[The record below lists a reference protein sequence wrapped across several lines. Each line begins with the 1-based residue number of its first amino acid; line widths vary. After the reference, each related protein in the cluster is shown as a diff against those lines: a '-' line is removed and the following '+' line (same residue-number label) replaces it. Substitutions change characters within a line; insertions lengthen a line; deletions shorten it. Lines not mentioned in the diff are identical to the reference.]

1 MKNQRLYGIL
11 LLAIIVVPA
20 LFYYYG
26 QFKNTPVEKVA
37 TPEPKKV
44 VVPPQAL
51 PDQAKPMIIAPP
63 LKKGSRPFYGS
74 LPQGITD
81 IRKLPMANKPVKEW
95 LPRLKV
101 NLQKQGGDRLK
112 ELKVIPEESY
122 VISDGGAGRYVER
135 VTVKLTAKDGG
146 YTSFFAE
153 VDSETGYVLK
163 TWGVAI
169 QEKTPHHH

>member
-1 MKNQRLYGIL
+1 MKKERIFSLIL
-11 LLAIIVVPA
+11 FVAVLVMGAVYLWQQNKPSDEPVILQPTPPA
-20 LFYYYG
+20 V
-26 QFKNTPVEKVA
+26 KP
-37 TPEPKKV
+37 PESIGKA
-44 VVPPQAL
+44 PQ
-51 PDQAKPMIIAPP
+51 PSIIAPP

-81 IRKLPMANKPVKEW
+81 IRKLPMANRPVKEW

-122 VISDGGAGRYVER
+122 VISDAGAGRYVER
-135 VTVKLTAKDGG
+135 VTVKLRAKDGA

-169 QEKTPHHH
+169 QEKTPHRH

>member
-1 MKNQRLYGIL
+1 MKKDRIFTLIL
-11 LLAIIVVPA
+11 AVAVFSMGAVYLWQQNKPSEEPVVLKPTPPVVKPPVAIVRP
-20 LFYYYG
+20 
-26 QFKNTPVEKVA
+26 Q
-37 TPEPKKV
+37 
-44 VVPPQAL
+44 PPT
-51 PDQAKPMIIAPP
+51 IIAPP

-101 NLQKQGGDRLK
+101 NLQKQGGNRLK
-112 ELKVIPEESY
+112 DLKIIPEESY
-122 VISDGGAGRYVER
+122 VIPDGGAGRYVER

-169 QEKTPHHH
+169 QEKTPHRH

>member
-1 MKNQRLYGIL
+1 MKKERIFTLILFVAVLIMGAVYVWQQRTTTEEP
-11 LLAIIVVPA
+11 VVLQPTPPA
-20 LFYYYG
+20 V
-26 QFKNTPVEKVA
+26 KPPV
-37 TPEPKKV
+37 T
-44 VVPPQAL
+44 VVPPQQ
-51 PDQAKPMIIAPP
+51 PTIIAPP

-81 IRKLPMANKPVKEW
+81 IRKLPMANRPVKEW

-169 QEKTPHHH
+169 QEKTPHRH

>member
-1 MKNQRLYGIL
+1 
-11 LLAIIVVPA
+11 
-20 LFYYYG
+20 
-26 QFKNTPVEKVA
+26 
-37 TPEPKKV
+37 
-44 VVPPQAL
+44 
-51 PDQAKPMIIAPP
+51 
-63 LKKGSRPFYGS
+63 
-74 LPQGITD
+74 
-81 IRKLPMANKPVKEW
+81 MANKPVKEW

-112 ELKVIPEESY
+112 ELKIIPEESY

-169 QEKTPHHH
+169 QEKTPHRH

>member
-1 MKNQRLYGIL
+1 MKKDRIFTLILFVAVLVMGAVYLWQQNQPSEGPVVLQPTPPVVKPPV
-11 LLAIIVVPA
+11 IIA
-20 LFYYYG
+20 
-26 QFKNTPVEKVA
+26 K
-37 TPEPKKV
+37 
-44 VVPPQAL
+44 PQ
-51 PDQAKPMIIAPP
+51 QPMIIAPP
-63 LKKGSRPFYGS
+63 LKKGSRPFYGA

-95 LPRLKV
+95 LARLKV
-101 NLQKQGGDRLK
+101 NLEKQGGDRLK

-122 VISDGGAGRYVER
+122 VISDAGAGRYVER
-135 VTVKLTAKDGG
+135 VTVKLTAKDGA

-169 QEKTPHHH
+169 QEKTPHRH